1 MFFVGAFDI
10 VSEFLP
16 HVSIILYRVYPTSH
30 IFLAKV
36 FRLAFITTLVGT
48 TAETILT
55 MYLFGSLWN
64 RWTIAFKVTTPMLHA
79 LFASAQ
85 LWGSWNFW
93 KMYQKQ
99 RRMVAMKEDGY
110 DPETGVKG
118 DQNKDSM
125 TLEEN
130 KDSVTLTTRVLPS
143 RSGSEAE
150 SQRELVIGTSSS
162 K

>member
-1 MFFVGAFDI
+1 
-10 VSEFLP
+10 
-16 HVSIILYRVYPTSH
+16 
-30 IFLAKV
+30 
-36 FRLAFITTLVGT
+36 
-48 TAETILT
+48 
-55 MYLFGSLWN
+55 
-64 RWTIAFKVTTPMLHA
+64 MLHA